1 MALYKVKKEYRD
13 LEIGRKLKKDE
24 EVEMTVKRANEVARV
39 LKEKGFEGD
48 FLERLNVEDN
58 EEGE

>member
-13 LEIGRKLKKDE
+13 LEIGRKLKLNE
-24 EVEMTVKRANEVARV
+24 EVEMTVKRANEVTKT
-39 LKEKGFEGD
+39 LKDNGFEGD
-48 FLERLNVEDN
+48 FLERLNEEEN

>member
-39 LKEKGFEGD
+39 LKEEGFEGD
-48 FLERLNVEDN
+48 FLERLNEEEN